1 MSIPVQGDAAQ
12 ADARFVERLVSVV
25 LRGGVLSAAAVTAGG
40 GAVYLSKHA
49 SDPVNFGVFNGEPET
64 LRTLAGIFRGA
75 VALRGEWII
84 ALGLLILIATP
95 VARVAVLLVAFLRE
109 RDRLYVAVSA
119 LVLAVLLL
127 SALDGSV

>member
-1 MSIPVQGDAAQ
+1 MTGPAHGDATQ
-12 ADARFVERLVSVV
+12 AEARFVERLVSLV
-25 LRGGVLSAAAVTAGG
+25 LRGGVLSAAAVTAAG
-40 GAVYLSKHA
+40 GALYLSKHA
-49 SDPVNFGVFNGEPET
+49 ADGVNFRVFNGEPET

-75 VALRGEWII
+75 IALRGEWII

-119 LVLAVLLL
+119 LVLAVLLI